1 MKRLFILLFCTL
13 TSFFATAQTNDS
25 PFGDVN
31 KDGVTNSA
39 DVVAIYNYIITGEK
53 PGLTIVTDLATR
65 SVGGI
70 TYYYYDNNHPTILS
84 NLDFTG
90 IRGITVRFN
99 DIQYF
104 GGKTPT
110 FHLNDYPNNICYA
123 SNITSI
129 DLDITGVECMS
140 YGFSLDNISEASC
153 SHATTIKLSGCSTV
167 TNWRACFAACNSL
180 TSLYID
186 VINPNSTQQQMFV
199 DGYGGVVPL
208 STESME
214 NIANAF
220 VRANTEQRVD
230 INYIMYNNLT
240 QSIIDIAAAKNWYF
254 YYNGNKV
261 VKKQSD
267 DNEDINLSCPDD
279 HHPHLIDLG
288 LPSGTKWAC
297 CNVGASAP
305 EGYGDYYSWGET
317 ETKSSYATSD
327 YKYYN
332 SSTGYTSLA
341 SNIAGT
347 EFDVASTLWG
357 NNWKMPTST
366 QCEELVNNTES
377 EWVTIKG
384 INGRIFTGS
393 NGSSIFLPVTGH
405 MWYDGLTG
413 MTEGDYWSATQ
424 GTGNLASRAFSLS
437 FYDTEIRK
445 GYYILRDMGLP
456 VRPVKK

>member
-254 YYNGNKV
+254 Y
-261 VKKQSD
+261 
-267 DNEDINLSCPDD
+267 
-279 HHPHLIDLG
+279 
-288 LPSGTKWAC
+288 
-297 CNVGASAP
+297 
-305 EGYGDYYSWGET
+305 
-317 ETKSSYATSD
+317 
-327 YKYYN
+327 
-332 SSTGYTSLA
+332 
-341 SNIAGT
+341 
-347 EFDVASTLWG
+347 
-357 NNWKMPTST
+357 
-366 QCEELVNNTES
+366 
-377 EWVTIKG
+377 
-384 INGRIFTGS
+384 
-393 NGSSIFLPVTGH
+393 
-405 MWYDGLTG
+405 
-413 MTEGDYWSATQ
+413 
-424 GTGNLASRAFSLS
+424 
-437 FYDTEIRK
+437 
-445 GYYILRDMGLP
+445 
-456 VRPVKK
+456 